1 MSQRGDTLK
10 DLLYSDLLQPS
21 PGFEVQ
27 FAVGATYSLSFEGLL
42 SVPMAFGMLGE
53 FDATIRQSPAYLLES
68 IRRGSDRF
76 ILFCN
81 KGGIQVP
88 QNSQTIYSLFE
99 NSIQEVIDTSH
110 MTANFH
116 PKMWVIREAND
127 SGEEQ
132 IRLLILS
139 RNLTYSDDIDTIVS
153 MRGKLLPEGKRSKLA
168 AKHQPLNWFLLHLA
182 EQTSGEKKQQVL
194 QMADAILRVER
205 FEVDAP
211 FAEDAYEFFPS
222 WFGQQP
228 NPQTPSLE
236 NILSQSERILIVSP
250 FVEEKTL
257 RKLTSRRIKN
267 TYKVLVTRAENI
279 TQEVLNCFD
288 EVYAVNESMLENS
301 VSPVNLHAK
310 MFLTHY
316 WTSENRRGHFLFLG
330 SANATHSAFHRN
342 TEMTVGFQF
351 KQTTER
357 FERMMAEIIDEES
370 HRFIRVTEPT
380 AIDTTEQR
388 QKELDL
394 EHALKWAMRAIKNA
408 TITPGKTDE
417 LYDISFQTLKSY
429 VQQAKRELKRE
440 LTDFG
445 ITIRPLQC
453 EQPQIAWDTQMQ
465 MSDIYKLHLSEFYI
479 FEAHDGDI
487 TKRALCKV
495 PTVGMPA
502 MRDNWIYQSVVNTR
516 EKFMN
521 YVSLMLSEDP
531 VELLSA
537 QEFLTTENA
546 GSSSSQSQQQTFP
559 QIYEQLLRVAYSSP
573 RMLRDV
579 NELVNRLGTE
589 VVPKDFADMLT
600 NFTNIIKQLERL

>member
-21 PGFEVQ
+21 PGYEVR
-27 FAVGATYSLSFEGLL
+27 FAVGVTYSLSFEGLL

-99 NSIQEVIDTSH
+99 SSIQEVVDTNR

-116 PKMWVIREAND
+116 PKMWFIHEVND
-127 SGEEQ
+127 TNEEQ

-139 RNLTYSDDIDTIVS
+139 RNLTYSDDIDIIVS
-153 MRGKLLPEGKRSKLA
+153 MRGRLLAEGRRSKN
-168 AKHQPLNWFLLHLA
+168 AKRHEPLQWFLNNLA
-182 EQTSGEKKQQVL
+182 DQMPAGDKKQQVL
-194 QMADAILRVER
+194 QMADDMLRVER
-205 FEVDAP
+205 FDVDAP
-211 FAEDAYEFFPS
+211 FMEDGYDFFPV
-222 WFGQQP
+222 WFGHQAP
-228 NPQTPSLE
+228 DTPPLKESLA
-236 NILSQSERILIVSP
+236 QSERLLIVSP
-250 FVEEKTL
+250 FVDEKML
-257 RKLTSRRIKN
+257 SELTRRRVKDS
-267 TYKVLVTRAENI
+267 YKVLVTRRENI
-279 TQEVLNCFD
+279 SQEVLDCFD
-288 EVYAVNESMLENS
+288 EVYAVNETMLENS

-310 MFLTHY
+310 MYLAQC
-316 WTSENRRGHFLFLG
+316 WSGERRGHFLYLG
-330 SANATHSAFHRN
+330 SANATNNAFHRN
-342 TEMTVGFQF
+342 TEMTICLQF
-351 KQTTER
+351 RQAQER
-357 FERMMAEIIDEES
+357 FERMKNEIIDEES
-370 HRFIRVTEPT
+370 HRYIRIEEPT

-388 QKELDL
+388 QKEQDL
-394 EHALKWAMRAIKNA
+394 EHALKWAMRAIKSA
-408 TITPGKTDE
+408 TITEGKKDE
-417 LYDISFQTLKSY
+417 LYDITLQTTQKY

-440 LTDFG
+440 LTDFD
-445 ITIRPLQC
+445 ITFRPLQC
-453 EQPQIAWDTQMQ
+453 EQPQVKWEKEMQ
-465 MSDIYKLHLSEFYI
+465 MNDIYKLHLSEFYVLEI
-479 FEAHDGDI
+479 HEGEM

-495 PTVGMPA
+495 PTYGMPP

-521 YVSLMLSEDP
+521 YVSLMLSDDP
-531 VELLSA
+531 VELLSM
-537 QEFLTTENA
+537 QEFNAAENG
-546 GSSSSQSQQQTFP
+546 GSGSGSQQQSYP

-579 NELVNRLGTE
+579 NELVNRLGDE
-589 VVPKDFADMLT
+589 VVPTDFAAMLQ

>member
-21 PGFEVQ
+21 PGYEVQ
-27 FAVGATYSLSFEGLL
+27 FAVGVTYSLSFEGLL

-99 NSIQEVIDTSH
+99 SSIQEVVDTNR

-116 PKMWVIREAND
+116 PKMWFIHEMND
-127 SGEEQ
+127 KDEEQ

-139 RNLTYSDDIDTIVS
+139 RNLTYSDDIDVIVS
-153 MRGKLLPEGKRSKLA
+153 MRGRLLSERRRSKN
-168 AKHQPLNWFLLHLA
+168 AKRHEPLQWFLNNLA
-182 EQTSGEKKQQVL
+182 DQMPAGDKKQQVL
-194 QMADAILRVER
+194 QMAEDMLRVER
-205 FEVDAP
+205 FDVDAP
-211 FAEDAYEFFPS
+211 FMEDGYDFFPV
-222 WFGQQP
+222 WFGHQAP
-228 NPQTPSLE
+228 DTPPLKESLA
-236 NILSQSERILIVSP
+236 QSERLLIVSP
-250 FVEEKTL
+250 FVDEKML
-257 RKLTSRRIKN
+257 SELTRRRVKDS
-267 TYKVLVTRAENI
+267 YKVLVTRRENI
-279 TQEVLNCFD
+279 SQEVLDCFD
-288 EVYAVNESMLENS
+288 EVYAVNETMLENS

-310 MFLTHY
+310 MYLAQC
-316 WTSENRRGHFLFLG
+316 WSGERRGHFLYLG
-330 SANATHSAFHRN
+330 SANATNNAFHRN
-342 TEMTVGFQF
+342 TEMTICLQF
-351 KQTTER
+351 RQAQER
-357 FERMMAEIIDEES
+357 FERMKNEIIDEES
-370 HRFIRVTEPT
+370 HRYIRIEEPT

-388 QKELDL
+388 QKEQDL
-394 EHALKWAMRAIKNA
+394 EHALKWAMRAIKSA
-408 TITPGKTDE
+408 TITEGKKDE
-417 LYDISFQTLKSY
+417 LYDICLQTTQKY

-440 LTDFG
+440 LTDFD

-453 EQPQIAWDTQMQ
+453 EQPQVKWEKEMQMQ
-465 MSDIYKLHLSEFYI
+465 DIYKLHLSEFYVLEI
-479 FEAHDGDI
+479 HEGDM

-495 PTVGMPA
+495 PTYGMPP

-521 YVSLMLSEDP
+521 YVSLMLSDDP
-531 VELLSA
+531 IELLSA
-537 QEFLTTENA
+537 QEFNAAENG
-546 GSSSSQSQQQTFP
+546 GSGSGSQQQSYP

-579 NELVNRLGTE
+579 NELVNRLGDE
-589 VVPKDFADMLT
+589 VVPADFAAMLQ
-600 NFTNIIKQLERL
+600 NFTNIIKQLERLC

>member
-21 PGFEVQ
+21 PGYEVQ
-27 FAVGATYSLSFEGLL
+27 FAVGVTYSLSFEGLL

-99 NSIQEVIDTSH
+99 SSIQEVVDTNR

-116 PKMWVIREAND
+116 PKMWFIHEVND
-127 SGEEQ
+127 TNEEQ

-139 RNLTYSDDIDTIVS
+139 RNLTYSDDIDIIVS
-153 MRGKLLPEGKRSKLA
+153 MRGRLLAEGRRSKN
-168 AKHQPLNWFLLHLA
+168 AKRHEPLQWFLNNLA
-182 EQTSGEKKQQVL
+182 DQMPAGDKKQQVL
-194 QMADAILRVER
+194 QMAEDMLRVER
-205 FEVDAP
+205 FDVDAP
-211 FAEDAYEFFPS
+211 FMEDGYDFFPV
-222 WFGQQP
+222 WFGHQAP
-228 NPQTPSLE
+228 DTPPLKESLA
-236 NILSQSERILIVSP
+236 QSERLLIVSP
-250 FVEEKTL
+250 FVDEKML
-257 RKLTSRRIKN
+257 SELTRRRVKDS
-267 TYKVLVTRAENI
+267 YKVLVTRRENI
-279 TQEVLNCFD
+279 SQEVLDCFD
-288 EVYAVNESMLENS
+288 EVYAVNETMLENS

-310 MFLTHY
+310 MYLAQC
-316 WTSENRRGHFLFLG
+316 WSGERRGHFLYLG
-330 SANATHSAFHRN
+330 SANATNNAFHRN
-342 TEMTVGFQF
+342 TEMTIGLQF
-351 KQTTER
+351 RQAQER
-357 FERMMAEIIDEES
+357 FERMKNEIIDEES
-370 HRFIRVTEPT
+370 HRYIRIEEPT
-380 AIDTTEQR
+380 AVDTTEQR
-388 QKELDL
+388 QKEQDL
-394 EHALKWAMRAIKNA
+394 EHALKWAMRAIKSA
-408 TITPGKTDE
+408 TITEGKKDE
-417 LYDISFQTLKSY
+417 LYDITLQTTQKY

-440 LTDFG
+440 LTDFD

-453 EQPQIAWDTQMQ
+453 EQPQVKWENEMQ
-465 MSDIYKLHLSEFYI
+465 MNDIYKLHLSEFYVLEI
-479 FEAHDGDI
+479 HEGEM

-495 PTVGMPA
+495 PTYGMPP

-521 YVSLMLSEDP
+521 YVSLMLSDDP
-531 VELLSA
+531 VELLSM
-537 QEFLTTENA
+537 QEFNAAENG
-546 GSSSSQSQQQTFP
+546 GSGSGSQQQSYP

-579 NELVNRLGTE
+579 NELVNRLGDE
-589 VVPKDFADMLT
+589 VVPTDFAAMLQ

>member
-21 PGFEVQ
+21 PGYEVR
-27 FAVGATYSLSFEGLL
+27 FAVGVTYSLSFEGLL

-99 NSIQEVIDTSH
+99 SSIQEVVDTNR

-116 PKMWVIREAND
+116 PKMWFIHEVND
-127 SGEEQ
+127 TNEEQ

-139 RNLTYSDDIDTIVS
+139 RNLTYSDDIDIIVS
-153 MRGKLLPEGKRSKLA
+153 MRGRLLAEGRRSKN
-168 AKHQPLNWFLLHLA
+168 AKRHEPLQWFLNNLA
-182 EQTSGEKKQQVL
+182 DQMPAGDKKQQVL
-194 QMADAILRVER
+194 QMADDMLRVER
-205 FEVDAP
+205 FDVDAP
-211 FAEDAYEFFPS
+211 FMEDGYDFFPV
-222 WFGQQP
+222 WFGHQAP
-228 NPQTPSLE
+228 DTPPLKESLA
-236 NILSQSERILIVSP
+236 QSERLLIVSP
-250 FVEEKTL
+250 FVDEKML
-257 RKLTSRRIKN
+257 SELTRRRVKDS
-267 TYKVLVTRAENI
+267 YKVLVTRRENI
-279 TQEVLNCFD
+279 SQEVLDCFD
-288 EVYAVNESMLENS
+288 EVYAVNETMLENS

-310 MFLTHY
+310 MYLAQC
-316 WTSENRRGHFLFLG
+316 WSGERRGHFLYLG
-330 SANATHSAFHRN
+330 SANATNNAFHRN
-342 TEMTVGFQF
+342 TEMTICLQF
-351 KQTTER
+351 RQAQER
-357 FERMMAEIIDEES
+357 FERMKNEIIDEES
-370 HRFIRVTEPT
+370 HRYIRIEEPT

-388 QKELDL
+388 QKEQDL
-394 EHALKWAMRAIKNA
+394 EHALKWAMRAIKSA
-408 TITPGKTDE
+408 TITEGKKDE
-417 LYDISFQTLKSY
+417 LYDITLQTTQKY

-440 LTDFG
+440 LTDFD

-453 EQPQIAWDTQMQ
+453 EQPQVKWEKEMQ
-465 MSDIYKLHLSEFYI
+465 MNDIYKLHLSEFYVLEI
-479 FEAHDGDI
+479 HEGEM

-495 PTVGMPA
+495 PTYGMPP

-521 YVSLMLSEDP
+521 YVSLMLSDDP
-531 VELLSA
+531 VELLSM
-537 QEFLTTENA
+537 QEFNAAENG
-546 GSSSSQSQQQTFP
+546 GSGSGSQQQSYP

-579 NELVNRLGTE
+579 NELVNRLGDE
-589 VVPKDFADMLT
+589 VVPTDFAAMLQ
-600 NFTNIIKQLERL
+600 NFTNII

>member
-21 PGFEVQ
+21 PGYEVE
-27 FAVGATYSLSFEGLL
+27 FAVGVTYSLSFEGLL

-99 NSIQEVIDTSH
+99 SSIQEVVDTNR

-116 PKMWVIREAND
+116 PKMWFIREVNGAD
-127 SGEEQ
+127 EEQ

-139 RNLTYSDDIDTIVS
+139 RNLTYSDDIDVIVS
-153 MRGKLLPEGKRSKLA
+153 MRGRLLPEGRRSKN
-168 AKHQPLNWFLLHLA
+168 AKRHEPLQWFLNNLA
-182 EQTSGEKKQQVL
+182 DQMPASDKKQQVL
-194 QMADAILRVER
+194 QMADAMLRVER
-205 FEVDAP
+205 FDVDAP
-211 FAEDAYEFFPS
+211 FMEDGYDFFPV
-222 WFGQQP
+222 WFGHQAP
-228 NPQTPSLE
+228 DTPSLKE
-236 NILSQSERILIVSP
+236 CLAQSERLLIVSP
-250 FVEEKTL
+250 FVDAKMLGE
-257 RKLTSRRIKN
+257 LTRRRVKDS
-267 TYKVLVTRAENI
+267 YKVLVTRRENI
-279 TQEVLNCFD
+279 SQEVLDCFD

-310 MFLTHY
+310 MYLAQC
-316 WTSENRRGHFLFLG
+316 WSGERRGHFLYLG
-330 SANATHSAFHRN
+330 SANATNNAFHRN
-342 TEMTVGFQF
+342 TEMTIGLQF
-351 KQTTER
+351 RQAQER
-357 FERMMAEIIDEES
+357 FERMKNEIIDDES
-370 HRFIRVTEPT
+370 HRYIRIEEPT

-388 QKELDL
+388 QKEQDM
-394 EHALKWAMRAIKNA
+394 EHALKWAMRAIKSA
-408 TITPGKTDE
+408 TITEGKNEE
-417 LYDISFQTLKSY
+417 LYNITLQTTQKY

-440 LTDFG
+440 LTDFD

-453 EQPQIAWDTQMQ
+453 EQPQVKWEKEMQMQ
-465 MSDIYKLHLSEFYI
+465 DIYKLHLSEFYVLEI
-479 FEAHDGDI
+479 HEGEM

-495 PTVGMPA
+495 PTYGMPP

-521 YVSLMLSEDP
+521 YVSLMLSDDP
-531 VELLSA
+531 IELLSA
-537 QEFLTTENA
+537 QEFNTIA
-546 GSSSSQSQQQTFP
+546 DGSSSSGSQQQSYP

-579 NELVNRLGTE
+579 NELVNRLGEE
-589 VVPKDFADMLT
+589 VVPADFAAMLQ
-600 NFTNIIKQLERL
+600 NFTNIIKQLERLC

>member
-21 PGFEVQ
+21 PGYEVR
-27 FAVGATYSLSFEGLL
+27 FAVGVTYSLSFEGLL

-88 QNSQTIYSLFE
+88 QNSQTIYSLLARC
-99 NSIQEVIDTSH
+99 IQEVVDTNR

-116 PKMWVIREAND
+116 PKMWFIHEVND
-127 SGEEQ
+127 TNEEQ

-139 RNLTYSDDIDTIVS
+139 RNLTYSDDIDIIVS
-153 MRGKLLPEGKRSKLA
+153 MRGRLLAEGRRSKN
-168 AKHQPLNWFLLHLA
+168 AKRHEPLQWFLNNLA
-182 EQTSGEKKQQVL
+182 DQMPAGDKKQQVL
-194 QMADAILRVER
+194 QMADDMLRVER
-205 FEVDAP
+205 FDVDAP
-211 FAEDAYEFFPS
+211 FMEDGYDFFPV
-222 WFGQQP
+222 WFGHQAP
-228 NPQTPSLE
+228 DTPPLKESLA
-236 NILSQSERILIVSP
+236 QSERLLIVSP
-250 FVEEKTL
+250 FVDEKML
-257 RKLTSRRIKN
+257 SELTRRRVKDS
-267 TYKVLVTRAENI
+267 YKVLVTRRENI
-279 TQEVLNCFD
+279 SQEVLDCFD
-288 EVYAVNESMLENS
+288 EVDAVNETMLENS

-310 MFLTHY
+310 MYLAQC
-316 WTSENRRGHFLFLG
+316 WSGERRGHFLYLG
-330 SANATHSAFHRN
+330 SANATNNAFHRN
-342 TEMTVGFQF
+342 TEMTICLQF
-351 KQTTER
+351 RQAQER
-357 FERMMAEIIDEES
+357 FERMKNEIIDEES
-370 HRFIRVTEPT
+370 HRYIRIEEPT

-388 QKELDL
+388 QKEQDL
-394 EHALKWAMRAIKNA
+394 EHALKWAMRAIKSA
-408 TITPGKTDE
+408 TITEGKKDE
-417 LYDISFQTLKSY
+417 LYDITLQTTQKY

-440 LTDFG
+440 LTDFD

-453 EQPQIAWDTQMQ
+453 EQPQVKWEKEMQ
-465 MSDIYKLHLSEFYI
+465 MNDIYKLHLSEFYVLEI
-479 FEAHDGDI
+479 HEGEM

-495 PTVGMPA
+495 PTYGMPP

-521 YVSLMLSEDP
+521 YVSLMLSDDP
-531 VELLSA
+531 VELLSM
-537 QEFLTTENA
+537 QEFNAAENG
-546 GSSSSQSQQQTFP
+546 GSGSGSQQQSYP

-579 NELVNRLGTE
+579 NELVNRLGDE
-589 VVPKDFADMLT
+589 VVPTDFAAMLQ

>member
-21 PGFEVQ
+21 PGYEVR
-27 FAVGATYSLSFEGLL
+27 FAVGVTYSLSFEGLL

-99 NSIQEVIDTSH
+99 SSIQEVVDTNR

-116 PKMWVIREAND
+116 PKMWFIHEVND
-127 SGEEQ
+127 TNEEQ

-139 RNLTYSDDIDTIVS
+139 RNLTYSDDIDIIVS
-153 MRGKLLPEGKRSKLA
+153 MRGRLLAEGRRSKN
-168 AKHQPLNWFLLHLA
+168 AKRHEPLQWFLNNLA
-182 EQTSGEKKQQVL
+182 DQMPAGDKKQQVL
-194 QMADAILRVER
+194 QMADDMLRVER
-205 FEVDAP
+205 FDVDAP
-211 FAEDAYEFFPS
+211 FMEDGYDFFPV
-222 WFGQQP
+222 WFGHQAP
-228 NPQTPSLE
+228 DTPPLKESLA
-236 NILSQSERILIVSP
+236 QSERLLIVST
-250 FVEEKTL
+250 FVDEKML
-257 RKLTSRRIKN
+257 SELTRRRVKDS
-267 TYKVLVTRAENI
+267 YKVLVTRRENI
-279 TQEVLNCFD
+279 SQEVLDCFD
-288 EVYAVNESMLENS
+288 EVYAVNETMLENS

-310 MFLTHY
+310 MYLAQC
-316 WTSENRRGHFLFLG
+316 WSGERRGHFLYLG
-330 SANATHSAFHRN
+330 SANATNNAFHRN
-342 TEMTVGFQF
+342 TEMTICLQF
-351 KQTTER
+351 RQAQER
-357 FERMMAEIIDEES
+357 FERMKNEIIDEES
-370 HRFIRVTEPT
+370 HRYIRIEEPT

-388 QKELDL
+388 QKEQDL
-394 EHALKWAMRAIKNA
+394 EHALKWAMRAIKSA
-408 TITPGKTDE
+408 TITEGKKDE
-417 LYDISFQTLKSY
+417 LYDITLQTTQKY

-440 LTDFG
+440 LTDFD

-453 EQPQIAWDTQMQ
+453 EQPQVKWEKEMQ
-465 MSDIYKLHLSEFYI
+465 MNDIYKLHLSEFYVLEI
-479 FEAHDGDI
+479 HEGEM

-495 PTVGMPA
+495 PTYGMPP

-521 YVSLMLSEDP
+521 YVSLMLSDDP
-531 VELLSA
+531 VELLSM
-537 QEFLTTENA
+537 QEFNAAENG
-546 GSSSSQSQQQTFP
+546 GSGSGSQQQSYP

-579 NELVNRLGTE
+579 NELVNRLGDE
-589 VVPKDFADMLT
+589 VVPTDFAAMLQ